1 MKRLIGLVG
10 ASLFLL
16 LALIGCGGGLFAP
29 SPEQYAAATATLM
42 RANSLATVDTASN
55 DAHSTAVFGE
65 AQATATVAS
74 AGANATVVAF
84 AQSAQATQTIAPI
97 VTGRIQ
103 NQTNASNVGDWVWL
117 GVFGFLGAAVVLVVF
132 AFSALVRTRAT
143 MLPRSRDGQIQP
155 VLIHSTVIDPQ
166 RMIGPTATAP
176 QAPGWMDQLARLL
189 EWRKTGQLPAAPEPH
204 ALLSDGGADAD
215 HYLAAAESANQAT
228 ATAALMRPDQA
239 DAARKQRL
247 EIMTKNAGPGL
258 LGGGSSITRVV
269 GVGDSAVD
277 AFARA
282 IAHDMGDHIV
292 PAAPATV
299 VDPALSSGVNVL
311 PGNDTTTPRLEP
323 TADAGAPVSDEEWAA
338 SKPVEAK

>member
-1 MKRLIGLVG
+1 MKRLIGLIG

-16 LALIGCGGGLFAP
+16 LALIGCGGSLFAP

-42 RANSLATVDTASN
+42 RAQSIANADAVQNEARATAI
-55 DAHSTAVFGE
+55 FGE
-65 AQATATVAS
+65 SQATATAAW
-74 AGANATVVAF
+74 AGANATVTAM
-84 AQSAQATQTIAPI
+84 AQSASATATIAPI
-97 VTGRIQ
+97 VVGRID
-103 NQTNASNVGDWVWL
+103 NQARASNVGDWVWL
-117 GVFGFLGAAVVLVVF
+117 GVFGTLGAAVVLLVF
-132 AFSALVRTRAT
+132 AFGGMVRTRGT
-143 MLPRSRDGQIQP
+143 MLPRSRDGQMQP
-155 VLIHSTVIDPQ
+155 VLIHGTVIDPQ
-166 RMIGPTATAP
+166 RMIGPAATAP

-311 PGNDTTTPRLEP
+311 PGNDATTPRLEL
-323 TADAGAPVSDEEWAA
+323 TVDAGAPVSDEEWAA
-338 SKPVEAK
+338 SKPQETG